1 MKIASQYVEVL
12 AKLLRR
18 LLAAL
23 KIGSKCGG
31 TKCQTA
37 CKLRFFANFCLARNH
52 LRSFASTSVLT
63 MILLCSAAA
72 SLASDLLMVRSQQSF
87 PEAMLTLQTSIKEH
101 GYEITRVQRIDI
113 GLTGMG
119 YKTDKYRIVFVGK
132 PKEIQ
137 YLVDKYPVLAAY
149 MPPQISIFA
158 EQDETVLVTAN
169 PMIYADMVDDKKDKV
184 LFKRW
189 ESDIYSVFDDIRD
202 AED

>member
-1 MKIASQYVEVL
+1 MKIVSH
-12 AKLLRR
+12 LLS
-18 LLAAL
+18 
-23 KIGSKCGG
+23 I
-31 TKCQTA
+31 
-37 CKLRFFANFCLARNH
+37 
-52 LRSFASTSVLT
+52 
-63 MILLCSAAA
+63 ILLCFAAP

-158 EQDETVLVTAN
+158 ESGDTVLITAN
-169 PMIYADMVDDKKDKV
+169 PMIYADMIDNEKDKV
-184 LFKRW
+184 LFRRW
-189 ESDIYSVFDDIRD
+189 ESDVYSVFDDIRD